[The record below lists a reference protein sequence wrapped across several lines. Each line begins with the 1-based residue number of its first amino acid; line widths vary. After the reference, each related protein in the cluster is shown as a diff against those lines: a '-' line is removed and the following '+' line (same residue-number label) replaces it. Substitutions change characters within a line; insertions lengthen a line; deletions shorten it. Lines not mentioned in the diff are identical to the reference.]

1 MTCRNSSGSLLAE
14 GAQGKEVF
22 LVVGSRKS
30 AHRYLHLLSLMRQE
44 GWEVHLAA
52 SDGFAVCLYC
62 PEELIIVKRGIV
74 ESVGYLD
81 AVLHEGY
88 WLEGDV
94 LVNLLHLPDMW
105 MQRAVGCYKSVGTEV
120 GIVYYAYESHIATIS
135 PVFVSLVIGL
145 GDGLV
150 YPVPD
155 ETTLQLVVFVNQIPV
170 ILEITLAVTH
180 GMGVFAENQRTLI
193 TLVDMAAQRP
203 DAGIHRTVD
212 IRLGVV
218 TAALI
223 LYRTGWIHRLA
234 HIVEFLETLAI
245 SALVTHRPDDDG
257 GMVAVA
263 LDHAV
268 HAVVESRIPVF
279 SVCQLLIF
287 SIQDTMTL
295 DVCLAYHVETI
306 LIAEL
311 IPLRIVWIVRGT
323 HGIDVELL
331 HHLHILHHLTDAEG
345 SAVYDIV
352 LLSVHTLNGDGY
364 TIYQKLSVL
373 HFDGTEAERLSHTL
387 LYSAIPVGS
396 IDDECVEI
404 RALGTPRLHVLQQL
418 FEMNQGISR

>member
-1 MTCRNSSGSLLAE
+1 
-14 GAQGKEVF
+14 
-22 LVVGSRKS
+22 
-30 AHRYLHLLSLMRQE
+30 MRQE

-52 SDGFAVCLYC
+52 SDGFAVYLYC
-62 PEELIIVKRGIV
+62 PEELIIIKRGIV

-88 WLEGDV
+88 RLEGDV

-223 LYRTGWIHRLA
+223 LYRTGWIHHLA

-279 SVCQLLIF
+279 SVCQLLVF

-295 DVCLAYHVETI
+295 DVRLAHHVETI

-311 IPLRIVWIVRGT
+311 IPL
-323 HGIDVELL
+323 
-331 HHLHILHHLTDAEG
+331 
-345 SAVYDIV
+345 
-352 LLSVHTLNGDGY
+352 
-364 TIYQKLSVL
+364 
-373 HFDGTEAERLSHTL
+373 
-387 LYSAIPVGS
+387 
-396 IDDECVEI
+396 
-404 RALGTPRLHVLQQL
+404 
-418 FEMNQGISR
+418 

>member
-1 MTCRNSSGSLLAE
+1 
-14 GAQGKEVF
+14 
-22 LVVGSRKS
+22 
-30 AHRYLHLLSLMRQE
+30 MRQE
-44 GWEVHLAA
+44 GREVHLAA
-52 SDGFAVCLYC
+52 SDGFAVGFYC
-62 PEELIIVKRGIV
+62 PYELIIVKRGIV

-94 LVNLLHLPDMW
+94 LIYLLHLPDMW
-105 MQRAVGCYKSVGTEV
+105 MERAVGCYKSVGTEV
-120 GIVYYAYESHIATIS
+120 GIVYYAYKSHIATIS

-170 ILEITLAVTH
+170 ILEVTLAVTH

-203 DAGIHRTVD
+203 DTGIHRTVD

-223 LYRTGWIHRLA
+223 LNRTGRIYRLA
-234 HIVEFLETLAI
+234 HVIEFLETLAI

-263 LDHAV
+263 LNHAV

-287 SIQDTMTL
+287 CIQDTMTL
-295 DVCLAYHVETI
+295 DVRLAHHVETI

-311 IPLRIVWIVRGT
+311 IPLRIVRIVRGT

-345 SAVYDIV
+345 SAVYGIV
-352 LLSVHTLNGDGY
+352 FLSVHTLDGDGY
-364 TIYQKLSVL
+364 TVYQKLSVL
-373 HFDGTEAERLSHTL
+373 HFDGTETERLSHTL
-387 LYSAIPVGS
+387 LYSTIPVGS
-396 IDDECVEI
+396 IDDEGVEI
-404 RALGTPRLHVLQQL
+404 RTLGAPRLHVLQQF